1 MAGMGT
7 AIVVPAKKVPLR
19 LTRQDTFL
27 DVTMAKKR
35 PNRIVP
41 IIAVHETLPPT
52 QDVGDSILEEKRSSS

>member
-1 MAGMGT
+1 MAGRET
-7 AIVVPAKKVPLR
+7 AIVVPDKRASLR
-19 LTRQDTFL
+19 LTRQDKFL
-27 DVTMAKKR
+27 DVTMSKKR